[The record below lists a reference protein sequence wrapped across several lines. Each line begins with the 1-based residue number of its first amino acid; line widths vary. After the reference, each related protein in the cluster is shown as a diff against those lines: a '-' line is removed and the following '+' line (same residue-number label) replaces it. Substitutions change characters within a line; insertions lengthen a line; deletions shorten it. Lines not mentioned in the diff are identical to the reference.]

1 MKLDSKINERIQV
14 FIEDEFKIK
23 MYHKGCN
30 LSYRYN
36 SNLTPNSRI
45 ALPQIQI
52 SIIVQDR
59 SKLVEQIKQIWVEL

>member
-1 MKLDSKINERIQV
+1 MNLDSKINERIQV
-14 FIEDEFKIK
+14 FIEDKFKIK

-30 LSYRYN
+30 LSYN

-45 ALPQIQI
+45 ALPLIQI

-59 SKLVEQIKQIWVEL
+59 SKLVKEIKQIWVEL